1 MIIFAIS
8 ERGQGE
14 AAPYGR
20 VATDRA
26 ALQRELSSTVDL
38 VNVVNPIAAKR
49 ATAIRTGQ
57 QEEH

>member
-20 VATDRA
+20 VATDRDP
-26 ALQRELSSTVDL
+26 LQRELSSTVDS
-38 VNVVNPIAAKR
+38 VNAVDLMKLQPSRFTVTDAR
-49 ATAIRTGQ
+49 SD
-57 QEEH
+57 